1 MFNIDL
7 ENKEAVFS
15 VCRELWAFRGNFFAE
30 YPRDDGDDGVYH
42 YKELKSGVVQMLAEK
57 YERIR
62 SEDMTRFTVLRWY
75 GMLVLSVIYGI
86 GAKRFKNRDGN
97 RFFDCMGFYFLPD
110 GPYNEFYDGYSLW
123 DPDEEVAY
131 VFPREELWNTVR
143 FLADAGFFTAREF
156 EGENDESFV
165 VSLFSPFFF
174 CEFGKAEYFHV
185 CWEGFRGFPENS
197 WNRREDIYFFHE
209 KDTASD
215 FFGKDSAG
223 GEHKAKIMGNFE
235 FWGVSRKIF
244 FRSMREAMGLGIFL
258 QAFKEGELEEYFA
271 PRWKEKLLA
280 MGYLRKIDADA
291 YDVAVKELVLLP
303 ELEDR

>member
-1 MFNIDL
+1 MMFNL
-7 ENKEAVFS
+7 YLGNKEAVFR
-15 VCRELWAFRGNFFAE
+15 VCRHLWALRENFFEE
-30 YPRDDGDDGVYH
+30 YSCADIEHKRRV
-42 YKELKSGVVQMLAEK
+42 LKNGVVRMLVEE
-57 YERIR
+57 YERVEPDEVTPNLI
-62 SEDMTRFTVLRWY
+62 DVWY
-75 GMLVLSVIYGI
+75 GMLVLSVVYGI
-86 GAKRFKNRDGN
+86 GTKRFKNRDGN
-97 RFFDCMGFYFLPD
+97 RFFDRMGFYFLPD

-156 EGENDESFV
+156 EEERDESFV
-165 VSLFSPFFF
+165 VFLFSPFFF

-185 CWEGFRGFPENS
+185 CWEGFRGFPENFWS
-197 WNRREDIYFFHE
+197 LREDIYFFHE

-215 FFGKDSAG
+215 FFGKDFAG
-223 GEHKAKIMGNFE
+223 GEHKAKNMGNFE

-244 FRSMREAMGLGIFL
+244 LRSMREAMDLGIFL

-280 MGYLRKIDADA
+280 MGYLRKIDVDA
-291 YDVAVKELVLLP
+291 YDVAPKELVLLP